1 MNNENALNEPFDKP
15 REFVN
20 RTKWEKEEKG
30 EKKSFLQ
37 RKQEEKEARRALR
50 DFRRDYLWEHMDDRE
65 ENDWKTG
72 CPSRRQEMA
81 L

>member
-1 MNNENALNEPFDKP
+1 MNNMNDSNERSDDKP

-20 RTKWEKEEKG
+20 RTKWEREEKS

-50 DFRRDYLWEHMDDRE
+50 DFQRDYMWEHMDDTE
-65 ENDWKTG
+65 GEND
-72 CPSRRQEMA
+72 
-81 L
+81 

>member
-1 MNNENALNEPFDKP
+1 MNNMNDSNE
-15 REFVN
+15 RFVN

-50 DFRRDYLWEHMDDRE
+50 DFKRDLAWEHLDERE
-65 ENDWKTG
+65 DND
-72 CPSRRQEMA
+72 
-81 L
+81 